1 MYSVALAVPATAANA
16 AAPTT
21 ALPKMPLFSGV
32 TSGLFALAVLTTA
45 LFFKLGF
52 LLLATTFFP
61 LVKFEFD
68 LTLFSSKTFLTTF
81 LLDLLVDFTFIVN
94 PF

>member
-21 ALPKMPLFSGV
+21 AFPKMPLFSGV

-52 LLLATTFFP
+52 LLLATTFLP

-81 LLDLLVDFTFIVN
+81 LLDLLVDFTFIIN